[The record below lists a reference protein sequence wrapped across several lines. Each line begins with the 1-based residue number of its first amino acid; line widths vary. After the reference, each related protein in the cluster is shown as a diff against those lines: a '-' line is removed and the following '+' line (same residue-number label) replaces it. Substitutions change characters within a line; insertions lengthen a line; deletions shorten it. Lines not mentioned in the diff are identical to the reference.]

1 MRILIA
7 GIGNLL
13 RGDDGF
19 GVAVAQA
26 LRGRGVLGKEVRIIE
41 AGIAGIGLVQD
52 LMDGVDVLI
61 IADAMDRDKEP
72 GTVYLIEPQ
81 LTALQ
86 NPDPMNLHQ
95 SLVDAHYADPSKVL
109 LLAQALNVLPR
120 KVFLVGCQ
128 PEVYD
133 EPRIGLSP
141 SVEQALQLAVQQI
154 ENLVAK
160 LLKES
165 FEDNAN

>member
-1 MRILIA
+1 
-7 GIGNLL
+7 
-13 RGDDGF
+13 
-19 GVAVAQA
+19 
-26 LRGRGVLGKEVRIIE
+26 
-41 AGIAGIGLVQD
+41 
-52 LMDGVDVLI
+52 
-61 IADAMDRDKEP
+61 MDRDKEP

-160 LLKES
+160 LLNES